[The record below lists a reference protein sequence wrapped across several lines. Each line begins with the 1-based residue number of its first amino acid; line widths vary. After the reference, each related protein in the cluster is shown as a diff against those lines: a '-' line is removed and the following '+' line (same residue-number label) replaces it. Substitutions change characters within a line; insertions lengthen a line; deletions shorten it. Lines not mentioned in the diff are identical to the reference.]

1 MDGIGDY
8 GITDKHVQMTSIDKK
23 GGYTDSYSYVPA
35 YTGVLLKVLDRE
47 STGADFYYTIG
58 EQDNQKYTVVGNVMT
73 GVTVN
78 PKAPLVVTSADPIY
92 LVQKGIFCKAESNI
106 AKFPIHKAYMKFSAL
121 PAGTRV
127 VFDFDDTTTG
137 IESIESIDTGSSN
150 RAADVYYNLQGQRI
164 NKPQQP
170 GLYILNGA
178 KVIIK

>member
-1 MDGIGDY
+1 
-8 GITDKHVQMTSIDKK
+8 
-23 GGYTDSYSYVPA
+23 
-35 YTGVLLKVLDRE
+35 
-47 STGADFYYTIG
+47 
-58 EQDNQKYTVVGNVMT
+58 
-73 GVTVN
+73 
-78 PKAPLVVTSADPIY
+78 
-92 LVQKGIFCKAESNI
+92 
-106 AKFPIHKAYMKFSAL
+106 MKFSAL

-164 NKPQQP
+164 NKPQQA